1 MADTDAI
8 VVFMTAA
15 NGEEATRL
23 AEMLVGAH
31 LAACVQILPEME
43 SVYRWQGKIERQ
55 SEILL
60 LAKTTREKFAE
71 LERASSRSQHR
82 SRAERKGFYFVHA
95 ARELRRGRCSL
106 CSRRGLR
113 TATASRFPGR
123 SCSLCS
129 RRGLRT
135 ATASRFPGRDVL
147 RGRRSLSGRR

>member
-60 LAKTTREKFAE
+60 IAKTNAAKFAD
-71 LERASSRSQHR
+71 LEREVRALHSYETPEIVAVPILAASTPYLEWLTNSIN
-82 SRAERKGFYFVHA
+82 
-95 ARELRRGRCSL
+95 
-106 CSRRGLR
+106 
-113 TATASRFPGR
+113 P
-123 SCSLCS
+123 
-129 RRGLRT
+129 
-135 ATASRFPGRDVL
+135 
-147 RGRRSLSGRR
+147 